1 MGGCQSEIFLGDLRW
16 NDPNRL
22 QSAKSGIGI
31 NINFLVAS
39 QGQCAFLLLLI
50 IKTLNKQKLHKH
62 LWGGRVSII
71 PLPATFDTI
80 HLIDIKFCSNNEL
93 PLYFQL
99 SVTLWCLNGFHGN
112 HSYINDI
119 TSGCHPGFFLS
130 KVEL

>member
-16 NDPNRL
+16 NDPHRL

-31 NINFLVAS
+31 NINFWWLVKDNVL
-39 QGQCAFLLLLI
+39 FFYLI

-80 HLIDIKFCSNNEL
+80 HLIDIKFCTNNEL

-99 SVTLWCLNGFHGN
+99 SVTLWCLNRFHGN